1 MAEPHTEPIPVD
13 IPVQQQAATDLVK
26 LIRKLRWIGM
36 EEEAR
41 QLQIALNRFPPEQ
54 RVSVLSS
61 VTNTD

>member
-1 MAEPHTEPIPVD
+1 MAEPQTEPIPVD
-13 IPVQQQAATDLVK
+13 IPAERQAAADLAK

-41 QLQIALNRFPPEQ
+41 QLQVALSRFPSEQ
-54 RVSVLSS
+54 RAPVVSN